1 LKPLKRVTRVN
12 VEVADE
18 EPMSIDEPNE
28 PEVTLEPVPEEPEKK
43 VTKKRKRRAHEEEEK
58 VEDIESRYLNKV
70 YSKISKLEPVEET
83 AETTETPLSVE
94 IDDELLQHETVTST
108 SNNAEKTIFISNL
121 PVKVLTSKPL
131 LKSLKQ
137 LFLNHGQINS
147 VRFRSIAFTE
157 LVPRKVAY
165 ITKSFH
171 PERDSL
177 NAYLVYNEEGSVKSA
192 VDELNGFL
200 WEGKHLRVD
209 SVSNPSVTPLC
220 IRG

>member
-1 LKPLKRVTRVN
+1 
-12 VEVADE
+12 
-18 EPMSIDEPNE
+18 MSIDEPNE
-28 PEVTLEPVPEEPEKK
+28 PEVALEPVPEEPEKK
-43 VTKKRKRRAHEEEEK
+43 VTKKRKRRAHEEEER
-58 VEDIESRYLNKV
+58 VENIESRYLNKV
-70 YSKISKLEPVEET
+70 YSKISKPEPVEET
-83 AETTETPLSVE
+83 TETNEAPLAVE
-94 IDDELLQHETVTST
+94 VDDELLQHETVTST

-137 LFLNHGQINS
+137 LFSNHGQISS

-177 NAYLVYNEEGSVKSA
+177 NAYLVYNNEGSVKSA
-192 VDELNGFL
+192 VDALNGFL

-209 SVSNPSVTPLC
+209 SVSNPSVTPPC
-220 IRG
+220 IRR